1 MRVLKSRRLGEP
13 LLVSTA
19 GNQVTARTAFYASVA
34 VALAGALGGLLGWT
48 LTRPEVTPHSPKRLT
63 VSPSRKAPLWRS
75 TTSNELLALSPD
87 EQLLVYQAQVQGKRH
102 LYLRPLDQLE
112 ATPIPGTEG
121 GGDPFFSPDGE
132 WVWVGAR
139 FSGTQDWGGSPEEV
153 SVGKKPSTRGARAAT
168 ERRRSR
174 SRVAATTADRGRWS
188 SKRKVEVVLRLL
200 KGETLD
206 AVSRG
211 LSVSTQRLS
220 QWRTDFLGG
229 GQSALKTREPDQRE
243 EEVRDLRAKVGEL
256 TMDNELL
263 YQKIERMEAD
273 LPPAPWRRKR

>member
-1 MRVLKSRRLGEP
+1 M
-13 LLVSTA
+13 
-19 GNQVTARTAFYASVA
+19 
-34 VALAGALGGLLGWT
+34 
-48 LTRPEVTPHSPKRLT
+48 
-63 VSPSRKAPLWRS
+63 
-75 TTSNELLALSPD
+75 
-87 EQLLVYQAQVQGKRH
+87 
-102 LYLRPLDQLE
+102 
-112 ATPIPGTEG
+112 
-121 GGDPFFSPDGE
+121 
-132 WVWVGAR
+132 
-139 FSGTQDWGGSPEEV
+139 
-153 SVGKKPSTRGARAAT
+153 GKKPSTRGARAAR

-273 LPPAPWRRKR
+273 LPPAPWRRKRESSPFLVEMFHGSRFV

>member
-1 MRVLKSRRLGEP
+1 MGR
-13 LLVSTA
+13 
-19 GNQVTARTAFYASVA
+19 
-34 VALAGALGGLLGWT
+34 
-48 LTRPEVTPHSPKRLT
+48 
-63 VSPSRKAPLWRS
+63 
-75 TTSNELLALSPD
+75 
-87 EQLLVYQAQVQGKRH
+87 
-102 LYLRPLDQLE
+102 
-112 ATPIPGTEG
+112 
-121 GGDPFFSPDGE
+121 
-132 WVWVGAR
+132 
-139 FSGTQDWGGSPEEV
+139 
-153 SVGKKPSTRGARAAT
+153 KPSARAARAGT

-174 SRVAATTADRGRWS
+174 SGVSATAADRGRWS

-206 AVSRG
+206 AVSRE

-229 GQSALKTREPDQRE
+229 GQSALKTREPDQRD

>member
-1 MRVLKSRRLGEP
+1 MTATSIDETANGIYRISTPLPPDAIPGGFAFNQYLVVDEEP
-13 LLVSTA
+13 LLFHTGPRGMFEATREAIEHVMPVSRLKY
-19 GNQVTARTAFYASVA
+19 VAFSHYESDECGALNEFLA
-34 VALAGALGGLLGWT
+34 VA
-48 LTRPEVTPHSPKRLT
+48 
-63 VSPSRKAPLWRS
+63 
-75 TTSNELLALSPD
+75 PD
-87 EQLLVYQAQVQGKRH
+87 
-102 LYLRPLDQLE
+102 
-112 ATPIPGTEG
+112 ATPVCGRVNAMIN
-121 GGDPFFSPDGE
+121 GD
-132 WVWVGAR
+132 WVGAR